1 MLSLRNAIKNVHCN
15 HTAEMVFQSFSLLRN
30 VIFLAK
36 KPVSSNFIFW
46 SSRFLP
52 FLETTYNLHKPVH
65 YLEIEKLDDGKHNL
79 SISCS

>member
-65 YLEIEKLDDGKHNL
+65 YLEIKKLDDRKHNL